1 LTTSQ
6 LYSELKYV
14 DATRE
19 KRQFYAQMVIED
31 PELIPSLLEILFLV
45 DDKISCRAA
54 WVLEYVCNNNLEL
67 ILPHL
72 DALTNDLRKVHLDSA
87 VRPVAKICEL
97 LVKAFYN
104 KKQNPVKKSLKSK
117 HLESIT
123 EVCFDYMIRKE
134 KVAPK
139 AFAMNT
145 LYLLGQDHDWIH
157 PELKIILE
165 RDFNK
170 QSAAFKARAK
180 HLMKKLEIMGNL

>member
-1 LTTSQ
+1 MTTSQ

-19 KRQFYAQMVIED
+19 KRQFYAQMVIEN
-31 PELIPSLLEILFLV
+31 PELIPSLIEILFMV
-45 DDKISCRAA
+45 HDKISCKAS
-54 WVLEYVCNNNLEL
+54 WVLEYACNKNLEL

-72 DALTNDLRKVHLDSA
+72 DLFIKDLKKVHLDSA

-97 LVKAFYN
+97 LVKAYYD
-104 KKQNPVKKSLKSK
+104 KKTKPVETYLKPK
-117 HLESIT
+117 HLECII
-123 EVCFDYMIRKE
+123 EVCFDYMIRNE
-134 KVAPK
+134 KVATK

-145 LYLLGQDHDWIH
+145 LFLLGRDYDWIH
-157 PELKIILE
+157 PELKVILE

-180 HLMKKLEIMGNL
+180 HIIKKLERTDKP